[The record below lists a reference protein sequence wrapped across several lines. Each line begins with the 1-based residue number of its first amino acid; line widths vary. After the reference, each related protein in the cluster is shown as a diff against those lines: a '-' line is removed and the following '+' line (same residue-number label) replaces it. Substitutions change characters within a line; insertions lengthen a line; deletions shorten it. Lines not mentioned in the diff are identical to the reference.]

1 MRDLRGVLRKYGAT
15 GLRVFGSVA
24 RGEDTD
30 ASDVDLLIDVP
41 KGTTL
46 VDLAGLMLDL
56 REVLGRNVDV
66 LTTGALDGE
75 MRERVLSEAV
85 PL

>member
-1 MRDLRGVLRKYGAT
+1 M
-15 GLRVFGSVA
+15 
-24 RGEDTD
+24 
-30 ASDVDLLIDVP
+30 DLLIDVP